1 MRHSLM
7 HPVRFVAQFGLAL
20 AVLGFT
26 STPALALLIPT
37 VETVVT
43 SNDGTTAVVDLFFTT
58 PDEGI
63 KSFSVSVAYDGS
75 LSVVDATCEVSSVS
89 GVSGICN
96 QFSGDHPGDSPS
108 FWGSFFG
115 ISFSTWGVGGD
126 TLHLGTLTFAMN
138 GGAGGSVTPGVWNTG
153 VDGFFLANDDTTF
166 AGNFIGAT
174 IPEPNSGL
182 LLALGLGAIGMW
194 TRSNLRR

>member
-75 LSVVDATCEVSSVS
+75 LSVVDATCEVSNS
-89 GVSGICN
+89 
-96 QFSGDHPGDSPS
+96 
-108 FWGSFFG
+108 
-115 ISFSTWGVGGD
+115 
-126 TLHLGTLTFAMN
+126 A
-138 GGAGGSVTPGVWNTG
+138 
-153 VDGFFLANDDTTF
+153 
-166 AGNFIGAT
+166 AT
-174 IPEPNSGL
+174 IRAIPPPSGAL
-182 LLALGLGAIGMW
+182 SLAS
-194 TRSNLRR
+194 RFLRGESAEIPCISELSHSQ